1 PTTGQFTPHAA
12 VELRWPLQRSD
23 PGGVSHLLEPVAQFA
38 WSETSGNAV
47 PNEDSVLV
55 EFDEGN
61 LFSLSRYPGLDALEQ
76 GARANLGLRYTRH
89 DPDGWSLGL
98 TVGRI
103 LRSEADPRF
112 ADGTGLSG
120 DLSDWLVAG
129 KLELD
134 DRLTLTNRALFDDG
148 FDFSKNEA
156 RIAFDSSRATIATT
170 YVWLEAVEAENRPT
184 DTHEIALDGAYR
196 FGRNWTG
203 TFDGRYDLVTDQT
216 ARTGLGLEY
225 QSECLTVDFSL
236 SRRFTSSTNVSPSTD
251 FGLQLSLAGFGSGRN
266 AQAAKSCNG

>member
-1 PTTGQFTPHAA
+1 
-12 VELRWPLQRSD
+12 
-23 PGGVSHLLEPVAQFA
+23 
-38 WSETSGNAV
+38 V